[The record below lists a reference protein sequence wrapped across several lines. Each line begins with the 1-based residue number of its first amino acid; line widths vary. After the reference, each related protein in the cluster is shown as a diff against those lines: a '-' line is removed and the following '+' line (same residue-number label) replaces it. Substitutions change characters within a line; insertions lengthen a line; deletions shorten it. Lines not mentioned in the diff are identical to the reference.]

1 MHEKAKARQD
11 VLQADVKTAQ
21 ERLQALQAEGQ
32 QLTQFLHA
40 ANGALEV
47 LKELLD
53 EEGPVLEAVSI
64 KVVQSCRF

>member
-53 EEGPVLEAVSI
+53 EEGPVLE
-64 KVVQSCRF
+64 